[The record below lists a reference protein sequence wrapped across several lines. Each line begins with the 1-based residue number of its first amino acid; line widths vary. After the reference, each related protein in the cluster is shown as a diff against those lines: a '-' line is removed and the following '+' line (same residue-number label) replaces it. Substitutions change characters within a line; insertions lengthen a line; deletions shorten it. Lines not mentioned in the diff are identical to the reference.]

1 MSRTRRGDRG
11 QATVELALVLPLVAV
26 LVLLVLQAGLVVRDH
41 LLVEHAARE
50 AARAAS
56 VAEADRS
63 SAASRAAVRAAD
75 LDTGR
80 LRVSS
85 NVTDGGER
93 VAVHVDYRS
102 ATDVPLV
109 GLLLPDVDL
118 RGDAVMRVEVVDR

>member
-26 LVLLVLQAGLVVRDH
+26 LVLVVLQVGLVVRDH

-56 VAEADRS
+56 VADADRS
-63 SAASRAAVRAAD
+63 SAANRAAVRAAD
-75 LDTGR
+75 LDADR

-109 GLLLPDVDL
+109 GLLLPDVEL
-118 RGDAVMRVEVVDR
+118 RGDAVMRVEAVGR

>member
-1 MSRTRRGDRG
+1 VSRTRRGDRG

-26 LVLLVLQAGLVVRDH
+26 LVLLVLQVGLVIRDH

-56 VAEADRS
+56 VADADRS
-63 SAASRAAVRAAD
+63 SAANRAAVRSAD
-75 LDTGR
+75 LDAGR

-85 NVTDGGER
+85 NVTDGGEG

-109 GLLLPDVDL
+109 GLLLPDVEL
-118 RGDAVMRVEVVDR
+118 RGDAVMRVEAIDR

>member
-1 MSRTRRGDRG
+1 VSRTRRGDRG

-26 LVLLVLQAGLVVRDH
+26 LVLLVLQVGLVIRDH

-56 VAEADRS
+56 VADADRS
-63 SAASRAAVRAAD
+63 SAANRAAVRSAD
-75 LDTGR
+75 LDAGR

-85 NVTDGGER
+85 NVTDGGEG

-109 GLLLPDVDL
+109 GLLLPDVEL
-118 RGDAVMRVEVVDR
+118 RGDAVMRVEAVDR

>member
-26 LVLLVLQAGLVVRDH
+26 LVLVVLQVGLVVRDH
-41 LLVEHAARE
+41 VLVEHSARE

-56 VAEADRS
+56 VADADRS
-63 SAASRAAVRAAD
+63 SAANRAAVRAAD
-75 LDTGR
+75 LDAGR

-93 VAVHVDYRS
+93 VAVHIDYRS

-109 GLLLPDVDL
+109 GLLLPDVEL
-118 RGDAVMRVEVVDR
+118 RGDAVMRVEAVGR

>member
-26 LVLLVLQAGLVVRDH
+26 LVLVVLQVGLVVRDH

-56 VAEADRS
+56 VADADRS
-63 SAASRAAVRAAD
+63 SAANRAAVRAAD
-75 LDTGR
+75 LDAGR

-109 GLLLPDVDL
+109 GLLLPDVEL
-118 RGDAVMRVEVVDR
+118 RGDAVMRVEAVGR

>member
-26 LVLLVLQAGLVVRDH
+26 LVLLVLQVGLVIRDH

-56 VAEADRS
+56 VADADRS
-63 SAASRAAVRAAD
+63 SAANRAAVRSAD
-75 LDTGR
+75 LDAGR

-85 NVTDGGER
+85 NVTDGGEG

-109 GLLLPDVDL
+109 GLLLPDVEL
-118 RGDAVMRVEVVDR
+118 RGDAVMRVEAIDR

>member
-26 LVLLVLQAGLVVRDH
+26 LVLLVLQVGLVIRDH

-56 VAEADRS
+56 VADADRS
-63 SAASRAAVRAAD
+63 SAANRAAVRSAD
-75 LDTGR
+75 LDAGR

-85 NVTDGGER
+85 NVTDGGQG

-109 GLLLPDVDL
+109 GLLLPDVEL
-118 RGDAVMRVEVVDR
+118 RGDAVMRVEAVDR

>member
-41 LLVEHAARE
+41 VLVQHAARE

-56 VAEADRS
+56 VADADRS
-63 SAASRAAVRAAD
+63 TAATRAAARAAD
-75 LDTGR
+75 LDAGR

-85 NVTDGGER
+85 TVSDGGER

-102 ATDVPLV
+102 ATEVPLV
-109 GLLLPDVDL
+109 GLLLPDVEL
-118 RGDAVMRVEVVDR
+118 GGDAVMRVEAAHR